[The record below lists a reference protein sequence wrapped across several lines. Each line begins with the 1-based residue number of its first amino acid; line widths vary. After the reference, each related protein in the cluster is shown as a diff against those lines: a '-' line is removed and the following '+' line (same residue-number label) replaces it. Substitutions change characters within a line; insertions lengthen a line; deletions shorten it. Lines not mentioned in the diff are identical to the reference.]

1 MSKEIPC
8 IALTDA
14 DVERIK
20 NSVYCVYTSKG
31 VLLHTFKDF
40 LKAMVFIFENEGTY
54 WEIVT
59 LPAEDSNV

>member
-14 DVERIK
+14 DIERIK
-20 NSVYCVYTSKG
+20 NNVYHVYTSKG

-40 LKAMVFIFENEGTY
+40 TKVIVFIFENEGTY
-54 WEIVT
+54 WEIGT
-59 LPAEDSNV
+59 LQAEDSNV